1 MPVVD
6 KAYEA
11 VTRITESFAWKNYQR
26 NDTEYKASFGS
37 DQEHYEWDQ
46 AHHAELLEFHAI

>member
-26 NDTEYKASFGS
+26 NDSEYKASFGS